1 MRNNEINIIEFI
13 EQAVKSEA
21 SDIFLIAGMPYSC
34 KINGKILYKGDTK
47 VLPNELD
54 IAIEKIYEL
63 AGNRSMNKVRETGD
77 DDFSFSIKGLSRFR
91 VSVMR
96 QRGSLAAI
104 IRIVRFELP
113 NYKKLNIPEQV
124 MRISQIKSGL
134 ALITGPAG
142 SGKSTTLACL
152 VDEINKNRNAH
163 VITLEDPIEYLH
175 RHNKGVITQRE
186 IGTDTVDYLSGLRA
200 ALRQAP
206 DVILLGEMRDYET
219 IKTAMTAAETGHLV
233 ISTLHTLGA
242 VNSIDRIIDSFPPE
256 QQNQIRIQLPMVLRA
271 VVTQELIERADGR
284 GVVPAWEIMF
294 IDSAIKNMIREGN
307 TQQIN
312 GYIKS
317 SSESGMMTMDDNL
330 IKLYK
335 NKIISKEMTIMHS
348 FDNDVMAKKIERLC

>member
-1 MRNNEINIIEFI
+1 MSNEINIIDFI
-13 EQAVKSEA
+13 KQAVESEA
-21 SDIFLIAGMPYSC
+21 SDIFLVAGMPYSC

-54 IAIEKIYEL
+54 VAIEKIYEL
-63 AGNRSMNKVRETGD
+63 ANHRSMAKVNEVGD

-91 VSVMR
+91 VSVMK

-124 MRISQIKSGL
+124 MKISQMTNGL
-134 ALITGPAG
+134 VLITGPAG

-152 VDEINKNRNAH
+152 VDEINRNRNAH
-163 VITLEDPIEYLH
+163 VITLEDPIEFLH

-186 IGTDTVDYLSGLRA
+186 IGSDTVDYLSGLRA

-219 IKTAMTAAETGHLV
+219 IRTAMTAAETGHLV

-242 VNSIDRIIDSFPPE
+242 ANSIDRIVDSFPSE
-256 QQNQIRIQLPMVLRA
+256 QQNQIRIQLPMVLKG
-271 VVTQELIERADGR
+271 VITQQLLERADNKGI
-284 GVVPAWEIMF
+284 VPAWEIMF
-294 IDSAIKNMIREGN
+294 IDNALKTMIREGN

-312 GYIKS
+312 SYIKS
-317 SSESGMMTMDDNL
+317 SSELGNITMDDSL
-330 IKLYK
+330 VRLYK
-335 NKIISKEMTIMHS
+335 NKVITKEEAIMHS
-348 FDNDVMAKKIERLC
+348 FDSDVMEKKIARL